1 MSVHTIILAAGEGAR
16 MKSKRAKSLQRI
28 GGTSMLRKICST
40 AGKISPKITLVVGF
54 DQDSVIKEANEYD
67 LEISIAQQP
76 KAIGTGD
83 AVKCGLTQVEK
94 ESKVLVLYGDVPL
107 IQEDT
112 LRKLI
117 ETSDDSL
124 SILTTVLDN
133 PYGYGRVAKD
143 DSGNALSIVEEKDA
157 TDKER
162 EINEIFTGVLCGP
175 KSLLDEGLSIINNN
189 NAAGEYYLTDL
200 ISIIN
205 EKGYKI
211 KTHEASNNEVKG
223 ANNKA
228 ELAEL
233 EALYRDMKAQDLID
247 NGVTVA
253 DPLRLDV
260 RGDVQAG
267 NDCSID
273 VNVILEGNITLGDNV
288 SIGAN
293 TILKNATI
301 GSDTKIEP
309 FSHIDQAMIGSNCV
323 IGPYARL
330 REGSQIENSAKVG
343 NFVETKNSTLG
354 KGSKANHFTYLGDT
368 EVGQST
374 NIGAGTITCNYDGTN
389 KHKTFIG
396 DNSFIGSNTALVAPV
411 TVGSNATVAAGSV
424 ITKNI
429 PDNGL
434 GVARGKQNNKENWS
448 KKKD

>member
-1 MSVHTIILAAGEGAR
+1 MSVHTIVLAAGEGSR

-54 DQDSVIKEANEYD
+54 DQDSVIKEANEYN

-157 TDKER
+157 TDVER
-162 EINEIFTGVLCGP
+162 KINEIFTGVLCGP

-233 EALYRDMKAQDLID
+233 EALYRDMKAQDLIN

-253 DPLRLDV
+253 DPSRLDV

-273 VNVILEGNITLGDNV
+273 VNVILEGNIILGDNV

>member
-1 MSVHTIILAAGEGAR
+1 MSVHTIVLAAGEGSR
-16 MKSKRAKSLQRI
+16 MKSKKAKSLQRI
-28 GGTSMLRKICST
+28 GGTSMLHKICTT

-107 IQEDT
+107 IQEGT

-157 TDKER
+157 TDAER

-228 ELAEL
+228 ELVEL
-233 EALYRDMKAQDLID
+233 EALYRDMKAQDLIN

-253 DPLRLDV
+253 DPSRLDV

-273 VNVILEGNITLGDNV
+273 VNVILEGNIILGDNV

-293 TILKNATI
+293 TILKNTTI

-354 KGSKANHFTYLGDT
+354 EGSKANHFTYLGDT
-368 EVGQST
+368 EVGKST

-389 KHKTFIG
+389 KHKTSIG
-396 DNSFIGSNTALVAPV
+396 DDSFIGSNTALVAPV

-424 ITKNI
+424 ITKDI

>member
-1 MSVHTIILAAGEGAR
+1 MSVHTIVLAAGEGSR
-16 MKSKRAKSLQRI
+16 MKSKKAKSLQRI
-28 GGTSMLRKICST
+28 GGTSMLHKICTT

-157 TDKER
+157 TDVER
-162 EINEIFTGVLCGP
+162 KINEIFTGVLCGP

-253 DPLRLDV
+253 DPSRLDV

-273 VNVILEGNITLGDNV
+273 VNVILEGNIILGDNV

-293 TILKNATI
+293 TILKNTTI

-354 KGSKANHFTYLGDT
+354 EGSKANHFTYLGDT
-368 EVGQST
+368 EVGKST

-389 KHKTFIG
+389 KHKTSIG
-396 DNSFIGSNTALVAPV
+396 DDSFIGSNTALVAPV

-424 ITKNI
+424 ITKDI

>member
-1 MSVHTIILAAGEGAR
+1 MSVHTIVLAAGEGSR
-16 MKSKRAKSLQRI
+16 MKSKKAKSLQRI
-28 GGTSMLRKICST
+28 GGTSMLHKICTT

-54 DQDSVIKEANEYD
+54 DQDSVIKEANEYN

-107 IQEDT
+107 IQEGT

-157 TDKER
+157 TDVER
-162 EINEIFTGVLCGP
+162 KINEIFTGVLCGP

-228 ELAEL
+228 ELVEL
-233 EALYRDMKAQDLID
+233 EALYRDMKAQDLIN

-253 DPLRLDV
+253 DPSRLDV

-273 VNVILEGNITLGDNV
+273 VNVILEGNIILGDNV

-293 TILKNATI
+293 TILKNTTI

-354 KGSKANHFTYLGDT
+354 EGSKANHFTYLGDT
-368 EVGQST
+368 EVGKST

-389 KHKTFIG
+389 KHKTSIG
-396 DNSFIGSNTALVAPV
+396 DDSFIGSNTALVAPV

-424 ITKNI
+424 ITKDI

>member
-1 MSVHTIILAAGEGAR
+1 MSVHTIVLAAGEGSR
-16 MKSKRAKSLQRI
+16 MKSKKAKSLQRI
-28 GGTSMLRKICST
+28 GGTSMLHKICTT

-54 DQDSVIKEANEYD
+54 DQDSVIKEANEYN
-67 LEISIAQQP
+67 LEISIAEQP

-143 DSGNALSIVEEKDA
+143 DNGNALSIVEEKDA
-157 TDKER
+157 TDAER

-223 ANNKA
+223 ANNKT

-253 DPLRLDV
+253 DPSRLDEY
-260 RGDVQAG
+260 
-267 NDCSID
+267 S
-273 VNVILEGNITLGDNV
+273 
-288 SIGAN
+288 
-293 TILKNATI
+293 
-301 GSDTKIEP
+301 
-309 FSHIDQAMIGSNCV
+309 
-323 IGPYARL
+323 
-330 REGSQIENSAKVG
+330 
-343 NFVETKNSTLG
+343 
-354 KGSKANHFTYLGDT
+354 
-368 EVGQST
+368 
-374 NIGAGTITCNYDGTN
+374 
-389 KHKTFIG
+389 
-396 DNSFIGSNTALVAPV
+396 
-411 TVGSNATVAAGSV
+411 
-424 ITKNI
+424 
-429 PDNGL
+429 
-434 GVARGKQNNKENWS
+434 
-448 KKKD
+448 

>member
-1 MSVHTIILAAGEGAR
+1 MSVHTIVLAAGEGSR
-16 MKSKRAKSLQRI
+16 MKSKKAKSLQRI
-28 GGTSMLRKICST
+28 GGTSMLHKICTT

-54 DQDSVIKEANEYD
+54 DQDSVIKEANEYN

-157 TDKER
+157 TDVER
-162 EINEIFTGVLCGP
+162 KINEIFTGVLCGP

-253 DPLRLDV
+253 DPSRLDV

-273 VNVILEGNITLGDNV
+273 VNVILEGNIILGDNV

-293 TILKNATI
+293 TILKNTTI

-354 KGSKANHFTYLGDT
+354 EGSKANHFTYLGDT
-368 EVGQST
+368 EVGKST

-389 KHKTFIG
+389 KHKTSIG
-396 DNSFIGSNTALVAPV
+396 DDSFIGSNTALVAPV

-424 ITKNI
+424 ITKDI

>member
-1 MSVHTIILAAGEGAR
+1 MSVHTIVLAAGEGSR

-28 GGTSMLRKICST
+28 GGTSMLHKICTT

-157 TDKER
+157 TDVER
-162 EINEIFTGVLCGP
+162 KINEIFTGVLCGP

-233 EALYRDMKAQDLID
+233 EALYRDMKAQDLIN

-253 DPLRLDV
+253 DPSRLDV

-273 VNVILEGNITLGDNV
+273 VNVILEGNIILGDNV

-354 KGSKANHFTYLGDT
+354 EGSKANHFTYLGDT
-368 EVGQST
+368 EVGKST

-389 KHKTFIG
+389 KHKTSIG
-396 DNSFIGSNTALVAPV
+396 DDSFIGSNTALVAPV

-424 ITKNI
+424 ITKDI

>member
-1 MSVHTIILAAGEGAR
+1 MSVHTIVLAAGEGSR
-16 MKSKRAKSLQRI
+16 MKSKKAKSLQRI
-28 GGTSMLRKICST
+28 GGTSMLHKICTT

-54 DQDSVIKEANEYD
+54 DQDSVIKEANEYN

-107 IQEDT
+107 IQEGT

-157 TDKER
+157 TDVER
-162 EINEIFTGVLCGP
+162 KINEIFTGVLCGP

-253 DPLRLDV
+253 DPSRLDV

-273 VNVILEGNITLGDNV
+273 VNVILEGNIILGDNV

-293 TILKNATI
+293 TILKNTTI

-354 KGSKANHFTYLGDT
+354 EGSKANHFTYLGDT
-368 EVGQST
+368 EVGKST

-389 KHKTFIG
+389 KHKTSIG
-396 DNSFIGSNTALVAPV
+396 DDSFIGSNTALVAPV

-424 ITKNI
+424 ITKDI

>member
-1 MSVHTIILAAGEGAR
+1 MSVHTIVLAAGEGSR
-16 MKSKRAKSLQRI
+16 MKSKKAKSLQRI
-28 GGTSMLRKICST
+28 GGTSMLHKICTT

-54 DQDSVIKEANEYD
+54 DQDSVIKEANEYN

-107 IQEDT
+107 IQEGT

-157 TDKER
+157 TDVER
-162 EINEIFTGVLCGP
+162 KINEIFTGVLCGP

-233 EALYRDMKAQDLID
+233 EALYRDMKAQDLIN

-253 DPLRLDV
+253 DPSRLDV

-273 VNVILEGNITLGDNV
+273 VNVILEGNIILGDNV

-293 TILKNATI
+293 TILKNTTI

-354 KGSKANHFTYLGDT
+354 EGSKANHFTYLGDT
-368 EVGQST
+368 EVGKST

-389 KHKTFIG
+389 KHKTSIG
-396 DNSFIGSNTALVAPV
+396 DDSFIGSNTALVAPV

-424 ITKNI
+424 ITKDI

>member
-1 MSVHTIILAAGEGAR
+1 MSVHTIVLAAGEGSR

-28 GGTSMLRKICST
+28 GGTSMLHKICTT

-54 DQDSVIKEANEYD
+54 DQDSVIKEANEYN

-157 TDKER
+157 TDVER
-162 EINEIFTGVLCGP
+162 KINEIFTGVLCGP

-253 DPLRLDV
+253 DPSRLDV

-273 VNVILEGNITLGDNV
+273 VNVILEGNIILGDNV

-293 TILKNATI
+293 TILKNTTI

-354 KGSKANHFTYLGDT
+354 EGSKANHFTYLGDT
-368 EVGQST
+368 EVGKST

-389 KHKTFIG
+389 KHKTSIG
-396 DNSFIGSNTALVAPV
+396 DDSFIGSNTALVAPV

-424 ITKNI
+424 ITKDI